1 MTRDEDA
8 RTMLAEVEAA
18 RDDLAQ
24 RARAPLWYHPILG
37 LLAGGMVAIQG
48 QSSTLKVAFTGVF
61 VLGVAL
67 LVRAYK
73 RHTGLWISG
82 FRAGRTRW
90 VAIGLGVA
98 IALCGLVALW
108 LARHRGVAEAPL
120 VFGGIIVVVV
130 TVAGH
135 LWEAAFRADLR
146 DGGSL

>member
-8 RTMLAEVEAA
+8 RTMLAEIEAA
-18 RDDLAQ
+18 KADLAE
-24 RARAPLWYHPILG
+24 RARAPVWYHPTLG

-48 QSSTLKVAFTGVF
+48 QPSTLKVAYTGLF

-73 RHTGLWISG
+73 RHTGLWVGG

-90 VAIGLGVA
+90 VAIGMAVL
-98 IALCGLVALW
+98 IALCGFLALW
-108 LARHRGVAEAPL
+108 LARHRGMSEAPL
-120 VFGGIIVVVV
+120 VFGAIIAAIV

-135 LWEAAFRADLR
+135 VWEAAFRADLR